1 MNEPA
6 PPPLVVTGGAGFLG
20 RLLIDQARTAAPERP
35 ATSVDLIAHP
45 DPTVRSVVADLAA
58 EPAVLTPLLAD
69 GPVVLVHLASVVS
82 SGAEAD
88 WTEACRVN
96 IAGLIGLIE
105 HCRLSGHRHA
115 VVFTSSVAVFG
126 GEFTS
131 APSGDDTKQ
140 TPSSTY
146 GMTKAVGELLIDDA
160 TRKGFIDGRTG
171 RLPTVI
177 VRPGKPNLAA
187 SSFCSGLFREPLQGE
202 VCHLPVPVDTP
213 LVVISALAAV
223 GGLLHLA
230 ELPGE
235 SLGAMRA
242 VALPGLG
249 VTVAQML
256 DTLERVGGPGARA
269 LVEFRPDP
277 GIAAI
282 VTGWPGQWDDR
293 RGRAL
298 GLPADDTLDTVVTH
312 FAASLP
318 HPPTRN
324 LTR

>member
-1 MNEPA
+1 MNVPA

-20 RLLIDQARTAAPERP
+20 RLLIDRAREIDPARL

-58 EPAVLTPLLAD
+58 EPAVLAPLLAD

-105 HCRLSGHRHA
+105 QCRASGHRHT
-115 VVFTSSVAVFG
+115 VIFTSSVAVFG
-126 GEFTS
+126 GEFTAS
-131 APSGDDTKQ
+131 ATGDGTKQ

-146 GMTKAVGELLIDDA
+146 GMTKAIGELLIDDA

-202 VCHLPVPVDTP
+202 VCHLPVPLDTP
-213 LVVISALAAV
+213 LVVISPQTAV
-223 GGLLHLA
+223 AGLLRLA
-230 ELPGE
+230 ELPSE
-235 SLGAMRA
+235 ALGAMRA
-242 VALPGLG
+242 VALPGLS

-256 DTLERVGGPGARA
+256 DTLERVGGPEARA
-269 LVEFRPDP
+269 LVELRPDP

-298 GLPADDTLDTVVTH
+298 GLPADDALDTIVTQ
-312 FAASLP
+312 FATSLQ
-318 HPPTRN
+318 PPEI
-324 LTR
+324 